1 MHELENEL
9 PEGRVLPLLGMARA
23 AKLSGFS
30 VRHFRRVAKEQQIRV
45 IHIGRKSFILTSDLI
60 RWAKNS
66 DIPIENGE
74 GWTIRRSDEMMGG
87 CLKSREG
94 HATASSFT
102 TSDSPLISKKQS
114 NE

>member
-1 MHELENEL
+1 MHNLEDEVT
-9 PEGRVLPLLGMARA
+9 EGRLLPLLGMARA

-60 RWAKNS
+60 RWAKSS

-74 GWTIRRSDEMMGG
+74 GWTIRRSGEMMEECRRSPGG
-87 CLKSREG
+87 R
-94 HATASSFT
+94 ATVSSFT
-102 TSDSPLISKKQS
+102 TSDFPSISKKQ
-114 NE
+114 NDG